1 MTVLEL
7 GEELVGWSE
16 YFELE
21 IVDIQ
26 RFYDMWIIYAEASTH
41 SARKTRRKQKAE
53 AALRP
58 RVKNMAFNEKE
69 IL

>member
-16 YFELE
+16 YFELG

-26 RFYDMWIIYAEASTH
+26 RFYDMWMIYAEASTR
-41 SARKTRRKQKAE
+41 SARKTRHKQS
-53 AALRP
+53 
-58 RVKNMAFNEKE
+58 
-69 IL
+69 